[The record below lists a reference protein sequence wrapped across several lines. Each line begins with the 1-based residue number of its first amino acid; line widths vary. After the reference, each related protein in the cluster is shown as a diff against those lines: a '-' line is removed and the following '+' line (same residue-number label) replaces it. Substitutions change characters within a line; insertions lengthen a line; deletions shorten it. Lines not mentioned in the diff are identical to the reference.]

1 MIHVPRTCLYYSPPA
16 LQLFNSKKNYFN
28 YDADDDDETPLQNM
42 FFLKCCLLD
51 SLTQTV
57 SLSLSTTTHIIY
69 LQFLNKIKDCILYSQ
84 KQMQI
89 YLCVLYTI

>member
-1 MIHVPRTCLYYSPPA
+1 MYHVPVYTTLRLTCNCSI
-16 LQLFNSKKNYFN
+16 QKKNYFN